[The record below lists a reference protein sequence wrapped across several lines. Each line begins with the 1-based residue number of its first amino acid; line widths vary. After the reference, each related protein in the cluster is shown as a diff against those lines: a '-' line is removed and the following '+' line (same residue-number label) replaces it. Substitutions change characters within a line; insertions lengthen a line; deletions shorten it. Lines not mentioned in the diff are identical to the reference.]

1 MTTFTRFIYAVFG
14 TAAIAGGVGGL
25 IRPGLLGPDV
35 AESPLMQHLVR
46 EEAAAFV
53 FIGLMF
59 FWCLRH
65 FDARR
70 PVHLALLTFT
80 AMFGGVH
87 WLPAFSGNWNPQ
99 SLVVNTVPAL
109 ILAITAPWKKR

>member
-1 MTTFTRFIYAVFG
+1 MLAFTRFIYAAFG
-14 TAAIAGGVGGL
+14 TAAVAAGIGGL
-25 IRPGLLGPDV
+25 IRPGLLGTEI

-46 EEAAAFV
+46 EESAAFV

-65 FDARR
+65 FDTRR

-80 AMFGGVH
+80 V
-87 WLPAFSGNWNPQ
+87 
-99 SLVVNTVPAL
+99 
-109 ILAITAPWKKR
+109 ILAGIHWASGYAWSHPEVLVANSAPAVILALTAPWKKR

>member
-1 MTTFTRFIYAVFG
+1 MQTFTRFVYAVFG
-14 TAAIAGGVGGL
+14 TAALAGGAGGL
-25 IRPGLLGPDV
+25 VRPGLLGPEV

-46 EEAAAFV
+46 EQAAGFI

-80 AMFGGVH
+80 VIFAGIH
-87 WLPAFSGNWNPQ
+87 WAGSYGFAHPQ
-99 SLVVNTVPAL
+99 VLVVNTAPAL
-109 ILAITAPWKKR
+109 LLAITAPWKKR

>member
-1 MTTFTRFIYAVFG
+1 MPAFTRFIYAAFG
-14 TAAIAGGVGGL
+14 TAAIAAGIGGL
-25 IRPGLLGPDV
+25 IRPGLLGTEV
-35 AESPLMQHLVR
+35 AESGLMQHLVR
-46 EEAAAFV
+46 EEAAGFV

-80 AMFGGVH
+80 VIFAGIH
-87 WLPAFSGNWNPQ
+87 WVSGYAWSHPQ
-99 SLVVNTVPAL
+99 VLVVNSAPAL
-109 ILAITAPWKKR
+109 LLAITAPWKER